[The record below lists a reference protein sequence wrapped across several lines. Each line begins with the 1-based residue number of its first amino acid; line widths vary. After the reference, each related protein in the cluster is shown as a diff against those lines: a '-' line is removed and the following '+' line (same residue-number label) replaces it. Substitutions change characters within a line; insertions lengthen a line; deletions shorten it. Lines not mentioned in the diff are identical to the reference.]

1 MEWRLFA
8 DLADI
13 TGTRQLS
20 RELPDS
26 ESNTV
31 GDAIS
36 DLVEEHPALADR
48 LYGEDEELYEHLN
61 ILKNG
66 EDISNLEGLDTPV
79 GVDDELA
86 VFPPVSG
93 G

>member
-8 DLADI
+8 DLGDI
-13 TGTRQLS
+13 TGTRRLS
-20 RELPDS
+20 REIPDS
-26 ESNTV
+26 ESYTVRDAV
-31 GDAIS
+31 GD
-36 DLVEEHPALADR
+36 LVKEHPALAER
-48 LYGEDEELYEHLN
+48 LYDEDEELYSHIN

-66 EDISNLEGLDTPV
+66 EDISNLEGLETPV
-79 GVDDELA
+79 SAADELA